1 MLHTVWQSRLR
12 SPSAS
17 LAVAPLLAAA
27 PSFARV
33 LTAVAIAAW
42 LALLVFWHA
51 YRKGNRNAKAWAVFT
66 FLAPVAALPLYVV
79 RRWIGKVRQR
89 R

>member
-1 MLHTVWQSRLR
+1 MAIPPPIALGQSGGC
-12 SPSAS
+12 A
-17 LAVAPLLAAA
+17 APCRR

-33 LTAVAIAAW
+33 LAAVAIAAW